1 MSVQILE
8 GDCLQMLKR
17 LPSESINTCIT
28 SPPYFNLRDYGVDGQ
43 LGLEETAEE
52 FIESMVKVFSA
63 VKKVLRDDGT
73 LWLNMGDTWGKD
85 KQLLGIPWRTAL
97 ALQNDGWILR
107 SDIIWHKPNIMPS
120 SVTDR
125 VTNSHEYIFL
135 LAKNKNYYY
144 DNEAIK
150 ENSTY
155 INSKGEYRPNGM
167 GGIGKKNA
175 GKQGFEIRSGL
186 ADMQEQPFRNKRSVW
201 TVTTKPYKD
210 AHFATF
216 PLDLIEPCVL
226 AGCPR
231 DGLVLDPFAGSGTTG
246 QAALAN
252 NRKAVL
258 IELNAE
264 YVKLIKKRFG
274 IGTSLFD
281 ESADI
286 LEMN

>member
-1 MSVQILE
+1 MQA
-8 GDCLQMLKR
+8 
-17 LPSESINTCIT
+17 N
-28 SPPYFNLRDYGVDGQ
+28 
-43 LGLEETAEE
+43 
-52 FIESMVKVFSA
+52 
-63 VKKVLRDDGT
+63 KVLKYDRALPTCKSNRLETKDQY
-73 LWLNMGDTWGKD
+73 GK
-85 KQLLGIPWRTAL
+85 
-97 ALQNDGWILR
+97 LQ
-107 SDIIWHKPNIMPS
+107 
-120 SVTDR
+120 
-125 VTNSHEYIFL
+125 
-135 LAKNKNYYY
+135 
-144 DNEAIK
+144 
-150 ENSTY
+150 
-155 INSKGEYRPNGM
+155 
-167 GGIGKKNA
+167 
-175 GKQGFEIRSGL
+175 
-186 ADMQEQPFRNKRSVW
+186 
-201 TVTTKPYKD
+201 TKPYKD

-216 PLDLIEPCVL
+216 PMDLIEPCVL